1 VLLLKILTEATAWFY
16 LVPMAAAAV
25 QAMELME
32 LTEAQVVMEGF
43 QAAVRAAAVRAQ
55 ERAMVE
61 LEVQAALV
69 LFIYGW

>member
-1 VLLLKILTEATAWFY
+1 
-16 LVPMAAAAV
+16 MAAAAV